1 MNLEGAAFVWFQ
13 NEDASRKTADPTFAW
28 DIDNITDALKTF
40 YTKPTRTFDSF
51 KVLMDLR
58 QTTSVRDYAQQFL
71 LLKLEVTLEEAFL
84 LNLFI
89 KGLKP
94 HTATEV
100 RLREPANL
108 MKAIEY
114 AQIIDDTR
122 FATRYQ
128 PNHSYQ
134 HPRTTRH
141 TEVITSLINLINL
154 TISTTRMPQDPTKCL
169 PGVTSI
175 IMLLLP
181 LLLLPTPLW
190 TLILSPVQEEEA
202 YRC

>member
-1 MNLEGAAFVWFQ
+1 
-13 NEDASRKTADPTFAW
+13 
-28 DIDNITDALKTF
+28 
-40 YTKPTRTFDSF
+40 
-51 KVLMDLR
+51 MDLR

-134 HPRTTRH
+134 HPKTPDKQK
-141 TEVITSLINLINL
+141 SLPASS
-154 TISTTRMPQDPTKCL
+154 ISSISPSAPPECPKILPSASQELPASSCCSCL
-169 PGVTSI
+169 FFFFPHPYG
-175 IMLLLP
+175 P
-181 LLLLPTPLW
+181 
-190 TLILSPVQEEEA
+190 
-202 YRC
+202 